1 MKVVMAESSEVITR
15 IGAPG
20 GLAVSD
26 GIDPL
31 GLAGLGFR
39 RLFFGGRFLKRW
51 REIWSAI

>member
-39 RLFFGGRFLKRW
+39 RLFFGGRFLNRW
-51 REIWSAI
+51 RGILCAL